1 MNLNRKCKTKV
12 ASSTSATDIAHK
24 FSYSER
30 GIERSLEYQGRN
42 FASFLEV
49 SASERS
55 GRPSDDWFVNY
66 LKGAKVIPG
75 SPDLGVIKIVDLF
88 CGCGGL
94 TRGVVEAANFLG
106 FKTKINASVELD
118 VEALDIYQSNFT
130 PSTIIPR
137 SVTSAVSYQL
147 WREKEQIVFS
157 NTPKLCDEL
166 SPYVNITDIVIG
178 GPPCQGHSGFNN
190 HTRGDDTR
198 NKLYFTVPA
207 IGIALN
213 APLILIENVSRIERD
228 KSSVVIKA
236 INILENAGYFVQ
248 THKCRADDFGVSQMR
263 ERHFLVASKFQIP
276 DLKAIALS
284 LSQSPIG
291 SSSAISDLSPCMS
304 ENVFNTPSTLDKTNQ
319 ERIEFLF
326 NNNLYNLPNH
336 VRPECHKDGH
346 TYPSVYG
353 RLIPDK
359 PANTITT
366 GFMSPGRGRYVHP
379 TERRCLTPHEAARL
393 QGFSD
398 SFRFNCSSGRVS
410 TKKTLSKVIG
420 DAVPPPLAFVPAL
433 SLFLT
438 KIINE

>member
-1 MNLNRKCKTKV
+1 V
-12 ASSTSATDIAHK
+12 AISISSSDIAHK
-24 FSYSER
+24 FLYSQR
-30 GIERSLEYQGRN
+30 GLERSLEYQGRT
-42 FASFLEV
+42 FSSFLELV
-49 SASERS
+49 SSETS
-55 GRPSDDWFVNY
+55 GSPGNDWFVNY
-66 LKGAKVIPG
+66 LKGGKVIPA
-75 SPDLGVIKIVDLF
+75 SPDLGVVKIVDLF

-106 FKTKINASVELD
+106 FQAKINASVELD
-118 VEALDIYQSNFT
+118 VDALDIYQSNFT
-130 PSTIIPR
+130 PSIVIPK
-137 SVTSAVSYQL
+137 SVTTAVSYQL

-157 NTPKLCDEL
+157 NTPKLCNEL
-166 SPYVNITDIVIG
+166 SSFVNYTDIVIG

-248 THKCRADDFGVSQMR
+248 THKCRADCFGVSQMR
-263 ERHFLVASKFQIP
+263 ERHFLVASKYQLP
-276 DLKAIALS
+276 DLESIALS
-284 LSQSPIG
+284 LTQSPIG
-291 SSSAISDLSPCMS
+291 SLSAISDLSPCMS
-304 ENVFNTPSTLDKTNQ
+304 ENVFNTPSTLDKANQ
-319 ERIEFLF
+319 ERIEYLF
-326 NNNLYNLPNH
+326 DNNLYNLPNH
-336 VRPECHKDGH
+336 VRPDCHKDGH

-398 SFRFNCSSGRVS
+398 IFNFTTSSGKLP

-420 DAVPPPLAFVPAL
+420 DAVPPPLAFIPAL

-438 KIINE
+438 KIKGVGR